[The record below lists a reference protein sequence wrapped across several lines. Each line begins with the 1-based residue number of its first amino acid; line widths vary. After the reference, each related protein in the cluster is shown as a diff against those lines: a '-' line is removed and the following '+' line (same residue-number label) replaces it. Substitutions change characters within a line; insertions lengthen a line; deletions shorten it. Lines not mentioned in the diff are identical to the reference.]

1 MADIKI
7 EDIQFTGNDFFS
19 DSETFMNDLS
29 DDEMGIQ
36 GGLAAWSM
44 TSNGCKTVTHDEWST
59 TSNGCTRE
67 TTLAIA
73 N

>member
-29 DDEMGIQ
+29 DDEMGIK
-36 GGLAAWSM
+36 GGDWSM
-44 TSNGCKTVTHDEWST
+44 GSDSCGTVAENEWSMW
-59 TSNGCTRE
+59 SNSCR
-67 TTLAIA
+67 LAIVE
-73 N
+73 

>member
-36 GGLAAWSM
+36 GGEFFADWS
-44 TSNGCKTVTHDEWST
+44 TGSNSCNTVNDEWST
-59 TSNGCTRE
+59 WSNGCR
-67 TTLAIA
+67 
-73 N
+73 

>member
-29 DDEMGIQ
+29 DDEMVIQ
-36 GGLAAWSM
+36 EGEFFSDWS
-44 TSNGCKTVTHDEWST
+44 TGSNSCNTVNDEWST
-59 TSNGCTRE
+59 WSNGCR
-67 TTLAIA
+67 
-73 N
+73 